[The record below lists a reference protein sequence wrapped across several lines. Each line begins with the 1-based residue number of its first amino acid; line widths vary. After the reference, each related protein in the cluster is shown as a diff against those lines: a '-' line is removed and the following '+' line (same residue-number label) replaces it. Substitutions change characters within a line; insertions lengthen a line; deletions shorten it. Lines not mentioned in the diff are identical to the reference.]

1 MKEMTACAIAGI
13 CVGIYVQYVW
23 YEGTKKR
30 IQAKDERGLY
40 VRKASV
46 TCEYCCAPEP
56 HILPHSH
63 SMVWDDNMQL
73 MYMEKHPES
82 TGRLILMRHGQSV
95 WNRKPDRPDDTWR
108 YAGTVDIP
116 LSDVGIQEALQAG
129 ESLQNIPLDMVFC
142 SQMDRARAT
151 VSLALSIH
159 ESGRTP
165 IIVYNSPLDRPDFE
179 DLYDVDDPTHFAIPV
194 YVTPTLNERNFGS
207 LQGVPSTQHPKNLAP
222 IRNEFNLKFPGEKGE
237 SCADIE
243 ARTMPFFNKFIVPQL
258 AAGKNVLVSTH
269 GFVIRTI
276 MKSLENMDENFFN
289 AQMKLEKSNPNE
301 CRLLAPTGVPIMY
314 QYENGAFIPVP
325 QSRRDRAKS
334 IARSAPTY

>member
-1 MKEMTACAIAGI
+1 MKELVLCTAVGL
-13 CVGIYVQYVW
+13 CVGMYLQRRREAEVK
-23 YEGTKKR
+23 GPSTKF
-30 IQAKDERGLY
+30 I
-40 VRKASV
+40 RKASI
-46 TCEYCCAPEP
+46 TCESCCAPEP
-56 HILPHSH
+56 HVLPHSH
-63 SMVWDDNMQL
+63 SMVWESDL
-73 MYMEKHPES
+73 PLIYTEKHAES
-82 TGRLILMRHGQSV
+82 AGRLILMRHGQSV
-95 WNRKPDRPDDTWR
+95 WNRKPDRPNDPWR

-129 ESLQNIPLDMVFC
+129 ESLQNIPLDLVFC

-165 IIVYNSPLDRPDFE
+165 IVVYNSPLERPDFE

-194 YVTPTLNERNFGS
+194 YVTPALNERNFGS
-207 LQGVPSTQHPKNLAP
+207 LQGVPSTQHPTNLAP
-222 IRNEFNLKFPGEKGE
+222 IRNEFGLKFPGEKGE

-243 ARTMPFFNKFIVPQL
+243 ARVMPFFRQFIEPQL

-269 GFVIRTI
+269 GFVLRTL
-276 MKSLENMDENFFN
+276 MKSFEKMDEDFFN
-289 AQMKLEKSNPNE
+289 AQMKLEKTDPSA

-314 QYENGAFIPVP
+314 EYLDGELLPLP

>member
-1 MKEMTACAIAGI
+1 MKELAVCTAVGI
-13 CVGIYVQYVW
+13 CVGLYVQHVRLGR
-23 YEGTKKR
+23 EKEVAPPRAPSKF
-30 IQAKDERGLY
+30 I
-40 VRKASV
+40 RKASV
-46 TCEYCCAPEP
+46 TCEFCCAPEP

-63 SMVWDDNMQL
+63 SMVWEDDQPL
-73 MYMEKHPES
+73 TYVAKHAES
-82 TGRLILMRHGQSV
+82 SGRLILMRHGQSV
-95 WNRKPDRPDDTWR
+95 WNRKPDRPDETWR

-129 ESLQNIPLDMVFC
+129 ESLQHIPLDMVFC

-159 ESGRTP
+159 DSGRTP
-165 IIVYNSPLDRPDFE
+165 IIVYNSPLDQPDFE
-179 DLYDVDDPTHFAIPV
+179 DLYDVEDPSTFAIPV
-194 YVTPTLNERNFGS
+194 YVTPALNERNFGS
-207 LQGVPSTQHPKNLAP
+207 LQGVPSTHHPKNLAP
-222 IRNEFNLKFPGEKGE
+222 VRNEFNRKFPGNKGE

-243 ARTMPFFNKFIVPQL
+243 ARVMPFFRAFIEPQL

-269 GFVIRTI
+269 GFVLRTI
-276 MKSLENMDENFFN
+276 MKSLEAMDEDIFN
-289 AQMKLEKSNPNE
+289 AQMKLEKSNPSE

-314 QYENGAFIPVP
+314 DYCDGAFVPVP